1 MQKARRKD
9 GFMKRATLFT
19 GFFFAAFQSMAFAQG
34 NADNGKAIF
43 AGRCGSCHY
52 VVKDRGNPL
61 GPNLDG
67 FFGRPAA
74 SEDGFSTYS
83 EALKKSGLV
92 WNEET
97 LDKWLTSPSHLVPGT
112 RMAGFPGLT
121 SETQRADVIAYLS
134 ALK

>member
-1 MQKARRKD
+1 
-9 GFMKRATLFT
+9 MKRAALL
-19 GFFFAAFQSMAFAQG
+19 FAAIFPVIASQAFAAG
-34 NADNGKAIF
+34 NADSGKAIF

-52 VVKDRGNPL
+52 VVKDRGDPL
-61 GPNLDG
+61 GANLDG

-74 SEDGFSTYS
+74 SEKSYSTYS

-97 LDKWLTSPSHLVPGT
+97 LDKWLANPASLVPGT
-112 RMAGFPGLT
+112 RMAGFSGLA

-134 ALK
+134 TLK